1 MRFIKNSKEE
11 KNNMF
16 DKTIALMRKM
26 GKKGQAS
33 AEVLTDKLIGVVVFV
48 FIAAALVPIALT
60 SFTNLSTSG
69 IALASLFT
77 TVLGI
82 ILAVAIFKGVLKG
95 LRF

>member
-1 MRFIKNSKEE
+1 MKNRFIK
-11 KNNMF
+11 
-16 DKTIALMRKM
+16 ALKRM
-26 GKKGQAS
+26 GKKGQAN
-33 AEVLTDKLIGVVVFV
+33 AERLTDKLIGVVVFV
-48 FIAAALVPIALT
+48 FIAAAVVPIVLT

-95 LRF
+95 LKF

>member
-1 MRFIKNSKEE
+1 MKSKMMSFL
-11 KNNMF
+11 K
-16 DKTIALMRKM
+16 RM
-26 GKKGQAS
+26 GKKGQAQAS
-33 AEVLTDKLIGVVVFV
+33 VLTDKLIGVVVFV
-48 FIAAALVPIALT
+48 FIAAALVPIALD
-60 SFTNLSTSG
+60 SFTNLSASG